1 MKKRILSI
9 LLAVTLLLS
18 AGTLGII
25 PALAADSCVSV
36 KADAV
41 TTGEVVAGS
50 LLEISAIRHPNKNL
64 RNQLVCF
71 GKRPRCL

>member
-36 KADAV
+36 
-41 TTGEVVAGS
+41 
-50 LLEISAIRHPNKNL
+50 
-64 RNQLVCF
+64 
-71 GKRPRCL
+71 